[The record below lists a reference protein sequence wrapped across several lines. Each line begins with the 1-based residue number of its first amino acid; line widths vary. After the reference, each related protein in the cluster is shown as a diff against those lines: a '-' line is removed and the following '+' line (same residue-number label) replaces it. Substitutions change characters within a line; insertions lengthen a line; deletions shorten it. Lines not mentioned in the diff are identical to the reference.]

1 MHTSTYVQI
10 AQLLA
15 WVSPSRSAQPGGPI
29 SIDGNTMWVMTRRS
43 IEAVAEIYSAW
54 LNRASRVPH
63 EAFRFAQ
70 VRFAKDLQAAAQL
83 ALSRNPAEALALQAH
98 IVSDLAADYVA
109 ESQKIAELIA
119 QLGQDG
125 SR

>member
-1 MHTSTYVQI
+1 M
-10 AQLLA
+10 
-15 WVSPSRSAQPGGPI
+15 
-29 SIDGNTMWVMTRRS
+29 NTRS
-43 IEAVAEIYSAW
+43 IEVVAETYSAW
-54 LNRASRVPH
+54 LNRARRVPD

-83 ALSRNPAEALALQAH
+83 ALSRNPAEALALQAQ

-109 ESQKIAELIA
+109 ESQRIIELIG

-125 SR
+125 FREAQQDAHDGQSSPGLPRLLL